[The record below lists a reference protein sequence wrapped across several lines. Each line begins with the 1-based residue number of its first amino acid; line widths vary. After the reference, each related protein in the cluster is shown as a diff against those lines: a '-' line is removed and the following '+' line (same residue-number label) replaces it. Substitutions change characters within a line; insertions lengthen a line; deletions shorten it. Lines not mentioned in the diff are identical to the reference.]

1 MCDVKETF
9 TKFLLTLLTS
19 LPSRLIFQAME
30 VSALT
35 RSVQSLSSVLNQ
47 LKESPRLGGKAEE
60 YQLVGKPA
68 CLQQIIDFLHGGNQ
82 VIWTTQNACIYR
94 QAEIEVPAGFD
105 PQEGKVLFQYNKNG
119 NMKFALLRFLA
130 ATPADKVNCFEF
142 LIRQSDTHYDEIRI
156 SSTTPVTPRVL
167 KILLERKP
175 GPGRFVF
182 YHKVFSPDCGR
193 VLATFGNRTHLRFL
207 DCRFEDGGE
216 TFVNALSRRRDD
228 KVGPSEVWL
237 QGIEL
242 LLRPENRHKLFRSL
256 QQTALQNFSLTL
268 DASRLDEEDSQLLAM
283 TNIQML
289 QIANVEMADRGE
301 RLATSIRRGHCPR
314 GLHIGKS
321 PHIGNFREI
330 DLVMLRN
337 ILNAVGDERCL
348 VEKLIVEDHTDVAL
362 LAAALKGNKSLCH
375 LELRGLIMK
384 MHFWRKVLLA
394 ISTHPTLRTLHFS
407 YIETTLDDDDLL
419 QEGTKQ
425 RRTEQVAVMLTTN
438 HLVTE
443 MDLCS
448 ATLDR
453 TTWDNRVAPLLECN
467 QYRAK
472 VPSLWKVEP
481 ESTRAS
487 LLSLCMARV
496 CMNPSTLYLLLS
508 NNQGLIASYAV
519 N

>member
-1 MCDVKETF
+1 M
-9 TKFLLTLLTS
+9 
-19 LPSRLIFQAME
+19 SRDIHQFQAME
-30 VSALT
+30 VRERT
-35 RSVQSLSSVLNQ
+35 SSVRSLFPLLHP
-47 LKESPRLGGKAEE
+47 LKEAPRLGGKAEE
-60 YQLVGKPA
+60 YQLVGKPV

-82 VIWTTQNACIYR
+82 VIWTTHDACIYR

-130 ATPADKVNCFEF
+130 ATPADKVDCFEF
-142 LIRQSDTHYDEIRI
+142 LIRQSDTLYDEIRI
-156 SSTTPVTPRVL
+156 SSSTPVTPRVL

-175 GPGRFVF
+175 RPSRCVF

-216 TFVNALSRRRDD
+216 TFVNALSRRQDD

-242 LLRPENRHKLFRSL
+242 LLRQENRQKLFRSL
-256 QQTALQNFSLTL
+256 RQQTSLQNFTLTL

-301 RLATSIRRGHCPR
+301 GLAASIRRGHNPR
-314 GLHIGKS
+314 GLHIGNS
-321 PHIGNFREI
+321 PHFGNFREI
-330 DLVMLRN
+330 DPIMLRN
-337 ILNAVGDERCL
+337 ILNAVGDERCS
-348 VEKLIVEDHTDVAL
+348 VEKLIVEDQTDVAL
-362 LAAALKGNKSLCH
+362 LAAALQGNKSLCH
-375 LELRGLIMK
+375 LELRGLVMK
-384 MHFWRKVLLA
+384 MQFWRTVLLA

-407 YIETTLDDDDLL
+407 YIETTLYDDDLL
-419 QEGTKQ
+419 KEGTKQ
-425 RRTEQVAVMLTTN
+425 RRTEEVAIMLTTN
-438 HLVTE
+438 HRVTE
-443 MDLCS
+443 MDFCS

-453 TTWDNRVAPLLECN
+453 TVWDNRVAPLLECN

-472 VPSLWKVEP
+472 VPMLWKVEP

-496 CMNPSTLYLLLS
+496 CTNPSTLYLLLS